1 MNIKLSI
8 ICHVF
13 LCLLVQ
19 KSRVALKAFESL
31 LLLVSI
37 PKEDTAVCLAE
48 STPLC
53 QLLAERLCELFS
65 QLPATLEPADIH
77 SFPQTHW
84 K

>member
-1 MNIKLSI
+1 MNTLSI
-8 ICHVF
+8 ICHIF